1 MDCIMYAID
10 RSSWFYGDCRL
21 QSEISQGWLVVWS
34 CSCQVMCLILL
45 FILVLVL
52 QPDQKDKVTLADVY
66 FSMVFFPLL
75 AFAAVAAS
83 LELRHDV
90 QSRWQG
96 TCFWSELYLVL
107 YVSRMMCHIVVQPM
121 TEMGPYL
128 LFMMTIHHLIS
139 MGCYIIGL
147 GYGRCHYWG
156 CLDGCCEITT
166 VFLNV
171 LYLFNMPLEEGK
183 LKDQIPHWLEATISF
198 ALWLAFLVFRL
209 MLFPYWIY
217 TFRQDM
223 HQRPEL
229 TRGITT
235 SLERFIYPG
244 TTGILLFLSSMWFIP
259 ITQGMLKT
267 LRKSKKSKVTKV
279 TKVT

>member
-1 MDCIMYAID
+1 MFADILELPDLVLTA
-10 RSSWFYGDCRL
+10 FTEYGRP
-21 QSEISQGWLVVWS
+21 IAWS
-34 CSCQVMCLILL
+34 CSVQVVCFILL
-45 FILVLVL
+45 FILVRVL
-52 QPDQKDKVTLADVY
+52 QPGEKDKVTLADVY

-107 YVSRMMCHIVVQPM
+107 YVSRMMCHIVIQPM
-121 TEMGPYL
+121 TDMHPSL
-128 LFMMTIHHLIS
+128 LIMMTIHHLIS
-139 MGCYIIGL
+139 MGCYILGL

-171 LYLFNMPLEEGK
+171 LYLFNTPLEPTGK
-183 LKDQIPHWLEATISF
+183 LKDNLPHWLVAINSF

-223 HQRPEL
+223 HQMPQL
-229 TRGITT
+229 TRDITT
-235 SLERFIYPG
+235 SLERFVYPG
-244 TTGILLFLSSMWFIP
+244 TTGILLCLSTMWFIP

-267 LRKSKKSKVTKV
+267 LRKSEKNKVI
-279 TKVT
+279 